1 MTVPVERFGKD
12 HWSVLAY
19 LECCAVDAKGKLD
32 LRRMR
37 CDADRHPGL
46 VNAVLDEIQLK
57 KKYPTYLADRELLA
71 DHDDWDCVDDL
82 EAAGFVEQ
90 VGTGIHPV
98 IKMTELGLEVAA
110 ALRAHKAGGG
120 YFALFRWPRE

>member
-1 MTVPVERFGKD
+1 MTVPVEKFGKD

-19 LECCAVDAKGKLD
+19 LECCAVDNKGRLD
-32 LRRMR
+32 VRRMR

-46 VNAVLDEIQLK
+46 VNGLLDSVQQ
-57 KKYPTYLADRELLA
+57 KYPTILAEGEELI

-90 VGTGIHPV
+90 LGTGINPV
-98 IKMTELGLEVAA
+98 VKMTELGLKVIAA
-110 ALRAHKAGGG
+110 IRAHKAGGG
-120 YFALFRWPRE
+120 NFALFRWEPGS